1 MNMLAIAIADFVGFI
16 MIVSMLISSHVL
28 RSTKRD
34 EFKVFTLIA
43 TVSAIACIVD
53 LFTFYSDGIPG
64 PFARMVGL
72 IGNTFCFAV
81 NPIFAVGWCMFTEF
95 KLYQSRARIRKRYKY
110 VVIPG
115 DIMLLLTIV
124 NMFYPIIFYIDEN
137 NVYHRLPFS
146 YMFYVVEAGYVIYS
160 LIQINLYEK
169 RYGKVRFFPVYLMM
183 GPIIIGC
190 LLQVFFY
197 GVSLLWVSF
206 ALGITSLYM
215 AMQNEFSYL
224 DTLTGLYNRAYLDY
238 LFESYAKDH
247 NSRLGGIMIDVDY
260 FKKIND
266 TYGHSV
272 GDEALIDVARV
283 IRFSKPDKALA
294 VRFAGDEFILLMK
307 DSSDESMQ
315 KIISNIRNEV
325 DLFNDTEGRQYK
337 LSLSMGYALFDPDK
351 DDTDSFFR
359 HMDDNMYE
367 EKVRKHSQ
375 RD

>member
-16 MIVSMLISSHVL
+16 MIISMLISSHVL

-43 TVSAIACIVD
+43 TISAIACIVD
-53 LFTFYSDGIPG
+53 FLTFYCDGIPG
-64 PFARMVGL
+64 SFARTVGL

-115 DIMLLLTIV
+115 DIMVLLTIV

-146 YMFYVVEAGYVIYS
+146 YMFYVVEAGYMIYS

-183 GPIIIGC
+183 GPIIMGC

-337 LSLSMGYALFDPDK
+337 LSLSIGYALFDPDK

>member
-1 MNMLAIAIADFVGFI
+1 MNLLAVAVADLVGFG
-16 MIVSMLISSHVL
+16 MIVSMLISSRVL

-34 EFKVFTLIA
+34 EFKVFNMIA
-43 TVSAIACIVD
+43 SMSAIACIVD
-53 LFTFYSDGIPG
+53 FFVFFFDGRPG
-64 PFARMVGL
+64 AAARMVEV
-72 IGNTFCFAV
+72 IGNTFCFAI
-81 NPIFAVGWCMFTEF
+81 NPIFSVAWCMFTEF

-115 DIMLLLTIV
+115 DIMVLFTII
-124 NMFYPIIFYIDEN
+124 NMFYPIIFSIDEN
-137 NVYHRLPFS
+137 NVYHRLPLS
-146 YMFYVVEAGYVIYS
+146 YMFYVVEVGYMIYS
-160 LIQINLYEK
+160 LVQISIYEK
-169 RYGKVRFFPVYLMM
+169 RYGKVMFFPVYLMM
-183 GPIIIGC
+183 SPIVIGSI
-190 LLQVFFY
+190 LQAFFY

-206 ALGITSLYM
+206 ALGITALYM

-238 LFESYAKDH
+238 VLENYAKDH

-260 FKKIND
+260 FKQIND

-294 VRFAGDEFILLMK
+294 LRFAGDEFILLMK
-307 DSSDESMQ
+307 DSTDESMQ
-315 KIISNIRNEV
+315 KIISTIRNEV
-325 DLFNDTEGRQYK
+325 DLFNETEGRQYK
-337 LSLSMGYALFDPDK
+337 LSLSLGYTLFEPGK

-367 EKVRKHSQ
+367 EKIKKHSQ
-375 RD
+375 RN